1 MNRPKPGNV
10 EERTAPDAT
19 VDGPRLR
26 GVIPYGVESRDMGGW
41 REVIDPGAL
50 NGARLD
56 DLVATVDHVGIPIG
70 RYPTTL
76 ELEDRDDGAHWSVR
90 LPESRSDVREAVER
104 GDLKAGSWRM
114 RVARDSWDGDVR
126 HVQAIAELRDVS
138 VVTAPAYPTA
148 ATEYRSTNPGEAQ
161 EDTMGTDP
169 ETTTTATETIVED
182 RAAQTVATNSTGGL
196 SVEDRVTITREAP
209 RGLMEEFRAAGFP
222 GETATV
228 PFDTALED
236 RAVTWSGSV
245 DNIAKGRNTASTLGY
260 DQRYI
265 WPAFKRQTVDS
276 GVTSVDVATQTART
290 LATSANTVRAI
301 DAVTNKPETASTVS
315 IVTTAMKQVA
325 TVQSGIPN
333 VYLESQAIATI
344 VEQDLRLSLNDGL
357 DSLVVAAFAASGF
370 QAPGTDNALVSYR
383 KAITTLRAAGY
394 APDTLVLTPA
404 ADEALDVM
412 VSGITGRTADFV
424 FAPGQF
430 SSNTFF
436 GMTRRVS
443 KTVAAPV
450 VVDSSAFGTF
460 YAGPVSLAKFEENA
474 GKTNSSLVRL
484 ETNAVF
490 GVERQT
496 AAVRIAAS

>member
-1 MNRPKPGNV
+1 V
-10 EERTAPDAT
+10 Q
-19 VDGPRLR
+19 
-26 GVIPYGVESRDMGGW
+26 
-41 REVIDPGAL
+41 
-50 NGARLD
+50 
-56 DLVATVDHVGIPIG
+56 
-70 RYPTTL
+70 
-76 ELEDRDDGAHWSVR
+76 

-114 RVARDSWDGDVR
+114 VVARDSWDGDVR

-161 EDTMGTDP
+161 EDTMGTEP
-169 ETTTTATETIVED
+169 ETTTTTTTETLVED

-196 SVEDRVTITREAP
+196 SVEDRVTVTREVP
-209 RGLMEEFRAAGFP
+209 RGLMEEFRAAGWP

-245 DNIAKGRNTASTLGY
+245 DNIAKARNTASTLGY

-265 WPAFKRQTVDS
+265 WPAFPRQTVDS
-276 GVTSVDVATQTART
+276 GATSVDVATQTART

-315 IVTTAMKQVA
+315 IGTTALKQVA

-333 VYLESQAIATI
+333 VYMESQAITSI

-394 APDTLVLTPA
+394 NPDTLVLTPA

-412 VSGITGRTADFV
+412 VSGITGGVADFI

-430 SSNTFF
+430 SSNAFF

-450 VVDSSAFGTF
+450 VVDSQAFGTF
-460 YAGPVSLAKFEENA
+460 YAGPVSLARFEEAA
-474 GKTNSSLVRL
+474 GKTNTSLVRL
-484 ETNAVF
+484 ETDAVF